1 MRFRIR
7 LRRFSRP
14 VLALMI
20 SLCLVTT
27 GSSRSPS
34 DGEYDPLSIH
44 SAFMVTGKRLVASGD
59 YPEIDLDRIYL
70 EDLLTRFG
78 YFRQPLGEPGR
89 PGNKPYERPYPDQVN
104 GYSNVIVCRYHLD
117 ADQRLPSIDVY
128 YTAQDWPVAIKG
140 TTIIGPRLERM
151 LAELLFPPSPAVIP
165 VNLTPAIV
173 ADQVTAVC
181 EHRRHA
187 RMAKLFFA
195 RIVGGSIQ
203 RRGMDL
209 LSAKFP
215 VQGGSWRLDVVY
227 RPDSADYHL
236 HPVRGNN

>member
-78 YFRQPLGEPGR
+78 YFRQPLGEDTPMSSSAATTWMPISDSRPSTCTTPPRIGR
-89 PGNKPYERPYPDQVN
+89 SPSRARPSLARAWS
-104 GYSNVIVCRYHLD
+104 GCWLSCSF
-117 ADQRLPSIDVY
+117 LP
-128 YTAQDWPVAIKG
+128 
-140 TTIIGPRLERM
+140 
-151 LAELLFPPSPAVIP
+151 
-165 VNLTPAIV
+165 
-173 ADQVTAVC
+173 
-181 EHRRHA
+181 RR
-187 RMAKLFFA
+187 R
-195 RIVGGSIQ
+195 
-203 RRGMDL
+203 
-209 LSAKFP
+209 
-215 VQGGSWRLDVVY
+215 
-227 RPDSADYHL
+227 
-236 HPVRGNN
+236 